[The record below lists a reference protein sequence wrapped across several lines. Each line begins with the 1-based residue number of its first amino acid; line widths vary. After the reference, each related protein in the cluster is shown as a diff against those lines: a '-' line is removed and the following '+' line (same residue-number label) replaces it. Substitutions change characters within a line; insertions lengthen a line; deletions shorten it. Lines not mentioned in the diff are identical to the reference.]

1 MTKEWAKVKVPVA
14 NKYSQWALC
23 SLWCSNNFGPGFTVD
38 RVWEYAGEGIYE
50 FKNDQDAILF
60 SLRWS

>member
-1 MTKEWAKVKVPVA
+1 MTKEWAKVKVPQPTT
-14 NKYSQWALC
+14 NSEWGLC
-23 SLWCSNNFGPGFTVD
+23 GIWCSTNFGPGYTLD
-38 RVWEYAGEGIYE
+38 RVWEYVGEGIYE